1 MRVLMVTPGFYPI
14 KGGTE
19 TMVRNLSIELNKVGV
34 HVDVMTF
41 NMDRKWNPKW
51 REKIEKIDGIT
62 VFKVPALNWLPSE
75 HSPRITFGINL
86 IPGRFRHW
94 MKEYDIIHFHEA
106 EFSFPLFSYFVKK
119 TQDIAFTWN

>member
-1 MRVLMVTPGFYPI
+1 MRVLMVTPSFYPV

-51 REKIEKIDGIT
+51 RKKIENLDKNLRPLT
-62 VFKVPALNWLPSE
+62 
-75 HSPRITFGINL
+75 TF
-86 IPGRFRHW
+86 
-94 MKEYDIIHFHEA
+94 
-106 EFSFPLFSYFVKK
+106 
-119 TQDIAFTWN
+119 TT